1 MIASQTR
8 TGSPQSSIWLPARTW
23 GLVFLFSAMVQ
34 IAFLA
39 LLPASARS
47 NDSVD
52 FVRYY
57 DPVARNL
64 LAGNGLVV
72 KPGEFGTTY
81 PPGFPFFLAFAYRAG
96 DLFHTS
102 HIEALLA
109 LNVLAMSI
117 AAVLVFATAKAL
129 FDTEIALCSA
139 ALWITYVFNL
149 WLIKQPNSEVPF
161 TPLLYGGIYCL
172 IRSWQKPTAG
182 SAAACGFLM
191 GLAALVRPI
200 VIFLP
205 ALAAVLLLTRTEIAY
220 RKRTLIAVL
229 IVVVFGVT
237 ALPWEAALYTHTR
250 RFAPLST
257 NGPATILDGVTF
269 TRRSNVRGIP
279 PAVADLMGRIAANQH
294 ELNSSGKLFDY
305 LATEAKH
312 HPGTVADLF
321 LLKAARSWFGT
332 DSGAHE
338 RPIMI
343 LQVFYLSFAIYG
355 FFLLYRQRP
364 ETRPQL
370 ALLLI
375 LVLYFWG
382 MAFVALSILRYLVP
396 AMAYLLIPAA
406 ALPAALIKRHR
417 KMTASATV

>member
-1 MIASQTR
+1 
-8 TGSPQSSIWLPARTW
+8 
-23 GLVFLFSAMVQ
+23 
-34 IAFLA
+34 
-39 LLPASARS
+39 
-47 NDSVD
+47 
-52 FVRYY
+52 
-57 DPVARNL
+57 
-64 LAGNGLVV
+64 
-72 KPGEFGTTY
+72 
-81 PPGFPFFLAFAYRAG
+81 
-96 DLFHTS
+96 
-102 HIEALLA
+102 
-109 LNVLAMSI
+109 
-117 AAVLVFATAKAL
+117 
-129 FDTEIALCSA
+129 
-139 ALWITYVFNL
+139 
-149 WLIKQPNSEVPF
+149 
-161 TPLLYGGIYCL
+161 
-172 IRSWQKPTAG
+172 
-182 SAAACGFLM
+182 
-191 GLAALVRPI
+191 
-200 VIFLP
+200 
-205 ALAAVLLLTRTEIAY
+205 
-220 RKRTLIAVL
+220 
-229 IVVVFGVT
+229 
-237 ALPWEAALYTHTR
+237 
-250 RFAPLST
+250 
-257 NGPATILDGVTF
+257 
-269 TRRSNVRGIP
+269 
-279 PAVADLMGRIAANQH
+279 VADLMGRIAANQH

-343 LQVFYLSFAIYG
+343 LQVFYLGFAIYG